1 MKRFY
6 LFLFFLIAF
15 GFSCFSQ
22 QSTIVLK
29 PGPDEGKDANV
40 LSRNPATNY
49 GNSHLFKADAW
60 TYSGEFYIDRIFLD
74 FNLDTIVDVDNLIS
88 AKLNLYYHYLNVG
101 QDIEQTQ
108 YGDNFSVIR
117 RVITPWEEDKI
128 TWNNQPQATEE
139 DQLILP
145 PSTNLRQDFLGI
157 NVTTLVK
164 DILNKPDS
172 SFGFMIKIYKEETYR
187 RIAFASSD
195 HPDPDK
201 WPELV
206 LEVNCD
212 SLTTAGFDKSIENGM
227 YRFTDTSHN
236 ASSWYWDFGD
246 GYFSTV
252 QNPMHAFFVDDTVQ
266 VCLTVTGGCGTD
278 TYCQTFKPSLTSVNQ
293 NLFENELY
301 LYPNPAANRVFIRS
315 KGIKPSHLA
324 ADIYNALGMI
334 ISHIDFNNADGEK
347 SFDVSGLSSGVYYV
361 HLKSGK
367 FISVK
372 KLIVQK

>member
-1 MKRFY
+1 MKRVY

-15 GFSCFSQ
+15 SSISFSQ
-22 QSTIVLK
+22 QNTIVLK
-29 PGPDEGKDANV
+29 PGPDEGKDAYV
-40 LSRNPATNY
+40 LTRKPTTNF
-49 GNSHLFKADAW
+49 GSSHLIRADAW

-74 FNLDTIVDVDNLIS
+74 FNLDTIGDVGNLIS
-88 AKLNLYYHYLNVG
+88 ARLNLYYHYINVG
-101 QDIEQTQ
+101 AEAEQTQ
-108 YGDNFSVIR
+108 YGDNFSVIK

-145 PSTNLRQDFLGI
+145 PSTSLRQDFLGI

-172 SFGFMIKIYKEETYR
+172 SFGFLIKIYTEETYR

-195 HPDPDK
+195 HPDPEK

-227 YRFTDTSHN
+227 YQFTDTSHN
-236 ASSWYWDFGD
+236 ATSWYWDFGD

-252 QNPMHAFFVDDTVQ
+252 QNPKHAFFVDDTVQ

-293 NLFENELY
+293 NLFEKEIY
-301 LYPNPAANRVFIRS
+301 LYPNPAENLVFIRS
-315 KGIKPSHLA
+315 KGVKPGHLT
-324 ADIYNALGMI
+324 ADIYNALGMVI
-334 ISHIDFNNADGEK
+334 NHINFNNADGAM

-367 FISVK
+367 YISVK